1 MSLHV
6 SWVTLHVSDCPD
18 ISPVW
23 SGRVVVQSDFVAS
36 EFRNITFRVCSDIL
50 IFSKDDVEYGD
61 LGEYGTEVCLGSHS
75 EVGAL
80 LLTSMILY
88 LGGVWGVVSPKLW
101 TSHDPPTHRHIVHC
115 PFQLTKAL
123 IF

>member
-50 IFSKDDVEYGD
+50 IFSKDDVEYG
-61 LGEYGTEVCLGSHS
+61 TEVCLGSHS

-80 LLTSMILY
+80 FLTSMILY
-88 LGGVWGVVSPKLW
+88 LGGVGGCLS
-101 TSHDPPTHRHIVHC
+101 
-115 PFQLTKAL
+115 KAVDL
-123 IF
+123 P